1 MMLSDM
7 VRGCVRGCVEELKAE
22 CFVVVLCYH
31 SCRVQYTK
39 LATPQPSPECK
50 FSPHQEMGMKWHPV
64 KTNDM

>member
-31 SCRVQYTK
+31 SCRVQYTNW
-39 LATPQPSPECK
+39 Q
-50 FSPHQEMGMKWHPV
+50 HPNPPLNANFLP
-64 KTNDM
+64 TRRWG